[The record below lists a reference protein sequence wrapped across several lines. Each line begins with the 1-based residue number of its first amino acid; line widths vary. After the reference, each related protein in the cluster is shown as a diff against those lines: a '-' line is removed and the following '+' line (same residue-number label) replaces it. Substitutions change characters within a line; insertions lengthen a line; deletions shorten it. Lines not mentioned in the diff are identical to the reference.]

1 MNPRD
6 DQAEADDALLAD
18 LVTGARSLHE
28 PALARLRADAGFQR
42 RLAELT
48 AVHAEL
54 TALGDPARAA
64 AATEPGDT
72 AAGGTAGEAAA
83 EAAMWRAMRGAAAAP
98 RRRLSPSLAIAAA
111 ALLSLLL
118 VFWPRAEAD
127 DHLAGAFPVRVVAA
141 EPLRFRF
148 EFALGDGGAFRVVIE
163 PTTGPALPPIVVRDR
178 EWSPD
183 APARAAMGDAAR
195 LRIEALDYQQETVA
209 TATFAWRR

>member
-28 PALARLRADAGFQR
+28 PALARLRGDAGFQR

-54 TALGDPARAA
+54 TALGDPAIADVAA
-64 AATEPGDT
+64 DRGDSG
-72 AAGGTAGEAAA
+72 AEGAA
-83 EAAMWRAMRGAAAAP
+83 EAAMWRAMRGAPAAP
-98 RRRLSPSLAIAAA
+98 RRRLAPSLAIAAA

-118 VFWPRAEAD
+118 VFWPRAAAD

-163 PTTGPALPPIVVRDR
+163 PTTGPALPPIVVRER
-178 EWSPD
+178 EWTPD

-209 TATFAWRR
+209 TATFAWQR

>member
-28 PALARLRADAGFQR
+28 PALARLRGDAGFQR

-54 TALGDPARAA
+54 TALGDPAPADVAA
-64 AATEPGDT
+64 GPGDT
-72 AAGGTAGEAAA
+72 AGAVATEAAA
-83 EAAMWRAMRGAAAAP
+83 EAAMWRAMRGAGATP

-163 PTTGPALPPIVVRDR
+163 PATGPALPPIVVRDR
-178 EWSPD
+178 EWTPD